1 MKKRI
6 IFILPFFI
14 SVFGVFKFSSD
25 PFLFKNRAILFWF
38 ENFKF
43 GNETLLNISIGMM
56 ISYLFYY
63 IVIYIPEKREK
74 KVLDILIKIELEK
87 MLKLYSSIYIFLNL
101 NFDENKKINLTNL
114 INEKWEEKCLEI
126 RLKKDKLLGRSPV
139 EVAVIRNFLK
149 GKEIIESLLN
159 IKDHQGMGKLH
170 DHYKNEIFKNTL
182 GKNTK
187 IFYVNVYEL
196 MRYYNKNFKNNKEL
210 EPFDIW
216 FNEKYINN
224 EFSII

>member
-25 PFLFKNRAILFWF
+25 PFLFKNRAMLFWF

-63 IVIYIPEKREK
+63 IVVYIPEKREK
-74 KVLDILIKIELEK
+74 KVLDTLIKIELK
-87 MLKLYSSIYIFLNL
+87 KLLKLYSSIYIFLNL
-101 NFDENKKINLTNL
+101 NFNENKKINLTNL
-114 INEKWEEKCLEI
+114 INEEWEEKCLEV
-126 RLKKDKLLGRSPV
+126 RLKKDKLLGMGTV
-139 EVAVIRNFLK
+139 EVTVVKNFLK

-159 IKDHQGMGKLH
+159 KNLIKDPDLILLLSNLKDHQGMGKLH
-170 DHYKNEIFKNTL
+170 DHYRNKIFKNTL
-182 GKNTK
+182 GDNTK
-187 IFYVNVYEL
+187 FF
-196 MRYYNKNFKNNKEL
+196 M
-210 EPFDIW
+210 
-216 FNEKYINN
+216 
-224 EFSII
+224 